1 MPWRSVTCCLIL
13 ITSLLYHPPLI
24 HIDLIDQPI
33 DVNAALQT
41 VEDDGAGAI
50 NTFIGTVR
58 NKSTGRPVVRLEYE
72 AYDSMALHQLRKV
85 AEQAQQQW
93 PMLRKV
99 TVIHRKGTLNIGDV
113 AVIVAVS
120 TPHRAESFAACQYII
135 DTLKQVV
142 TIWKKEFYEDG
153 DVWVAAHP

>member
-1 MPWRSVTCCLIL
+1 M
-13 ITSLLYHPPLI
+13 I
-24 HIDLIDQPI
+24 HIDLTDQPI
-33 DVNAALQT
+33 DLAAALRT

-50 NTFIGTVR
+50 NTFIGAVR

-85 AEQAQQQW
+85 AEQAVEQW
-93 PMLRKV
+93 PMLKKV
-99 TVIHRKGTLNIGDV
+99 TVIHRKGTLHIGDV
-113 AVIVAVS
+113 AVVVAVS

>member
-1 MPWRSVTCCLIL
+1 
-13 ITSLLYHPPLI
+13 LI
-24 HIDLIDQPI
+24 HIDLTDQPI
-33 DVNAALQT
+33 DVAAALQS
-41 VEDDGAGAI
+41 VEADGAGAI

-58 NKSTGRPVVRLEYE
+58 NRSTGRRVVRLEYE

-85 AEQAQQQW
+85 AEQAAEQW
-93 PMLRKV
+93 PMVEKI
-99 TVIHRKGTLNIGDV
+99 TVVHRKGILYIGDV
-113 AVIVAVS
+113 AVVVAVS

>member
-1 MPWRSVTCCLIL
+1 M
-13 ITSLLYHPPLI
+13 
-24 HIDLIDQPI
+24 HIDLTDQPI
-33 DVNAALQT
+33 DITAALQLA
-41 VEDDGAGAI
+41 EDDGAGAV
-50 NTFIGTVR
+50 NSFIGTVR
-58 NKSTGRPVVRLEYE
+58 NQSTGRRVVRLEYE

-85 AEQAQQQW
+85 AEQAQEKW

-99 TVIHRKGTLNIGDV
+99 VVIHRKGTLFIGDV

-142 TIWKKEFYEDG
+142 PIWKKEFYEDG
-153 DVWVAAHP
+153 TTWVAAHP